1 MKKKSNIDEEVKKGL
16 VKDPEKIEGLPESI
30 LDAVDE
36 KVAENLKSNL
46 DSDTDQNLSGKIEK
60 WIKTHPTV
68 LESSGNGG
76 AVGWICPVCGA
87 GNAPWVSRCSCKP
100 YLQPFTP
107 IWGMGTGSGDP
118 VWNREPGT
126 GDPPW
131 KFSPYVSVGNATTYT
146 VEGTVTNKTNSGG
159 KSNG

>member
-1 MKKKSNIDEEVKKGL
+1 MKKKNNINEEAKKDL

-46 DSDTDQNLSGKIEK
+46 DFNTDQNLSGKIEK

-87 GNAPWVSRCSCKP
+87 GNAR
-100 YLQPFTP
+100 
-107 IWGMGTGSGDP
+107 
-118 VWNREPGT
+118 
-126 GDPPW
+126 
-131 KFSPYVSVGNATTYT
+131 
-146 VEGTVTNKTNSGG
+146 
-159 KSNG
+159 